1 MGALEYPEQYIE
13 EVFYLWYRGGKKQGD
28 NFVHTLPEAPDG
40 RKPAK
45 FTVIKWI
52 NTLGWVER
60 ADALDAETS
69 LALDKEVINERVE
82 MFKKQKKIAGE
93 LVTIGMEFL
102 NGKGIQTDASAIRAI
117 DLGLSTQRIST
128 GMAEMYTKISTM
140 PNETLTKELQRL
152 LGKPISKDDE
162 TLDAEIIDEE

>member
-1 MGALEYPEQYIE
+1 MGALDFTDQYKDL
-13 EVFYLWYRGGKKQGD
+13 VFYAWYRGGKKQGD
-28 NFVHTLPEAPDG
+28 SFVHDLQEDENG

-52 NTLGWVER
+52 ASEGWIER
-60 ADALDAETS
+60 ADALDAEVS
-69 LALDKEVINERVE
+69 RKQDDAIINERME
-82 MFKKQKKIAGE
+82 MFRKQKEVSDE
-93 LVTIGMEFL
+93 LVEKGLHFL
-102 NGKGIQTDASAIRAI
+102 NSEGIKTDASAIRAI

-140 PNETLTKELQRL
+140 PNEALTKELQRL
-152 LGKPISKDDE
+152 LGKPTSKDAE